1 MIYCLKC
8 ISWYSKICIEDCVL
22 ICMTLN
28 SYILISV
35 FLMYH
40 YSHIIYPIGNL
51 GITTR
56 SPLSLLSLSLS
67 LCLSLKT
74 MNADFVSG
82 DASIPTSSTTTSIDY
97 HSPIGFTV
105 LVSVVAL
112 FIICSFVVFAQNCFA
127 NQHHDQATTTP
138 AYTRPRVSVAVPP
151 SPGLDAAA
159 VAALPVVRYNG
170 GGGEGCAVC
179 LVEYGVKEMVKV
191 IPGCGHGFHS
201 ECIDTWLIWRGSC
214 PVCRCSELRGP
225 SSGEVCVGVFGCGEG
240 NLGGKMRSMSGG
252 RCCSK
257 AEAGGPAGE
266 MFLRRTCSV

>member
-1 MIYCLKC
+1 
-8 ISWYSKICIEDCVL
+8 
-22 ICMTLN
+22 
-28 SYILISV
+28 
-35 FLMYH
+35 
-40 YSHIIYPIGNL
+40 
-51 GITTR
+51 
-56 SPLSLLSLSLS
+56 
-67 LCLSLKT
+67 

-82 DASIPTSSTTTSIDY
+82 DASIPTSSSATTSIDY

-138 AYTRPRVSVAVPP
+138 AYPRVLSVAVPP
-151 SPGLDAAA
+151 LPGLDAAA

-201 ECIDTWLIWRGSC
+201 ECIDTWLIRRGSC

-225 SSGEVCVGVFGCGEG
+225 SSGEVCVGVFGSGEG
-240 NLGGKMRSMSGG
+240 NLCGKTSMSCD

-257 AEAGGPAGE
+257 AEAGGSPGE